1 MKQLID
7 NHGVYQSTQS
17 GYQKGHSCITVLL
30 KLTAHIHC
38 AFHSSEVAIALFADY
53 SKVFDTI
60 SYDILFKKLNE
71 LGFPSSFIHLIN
83 SYLTD
88 RYQFVQI
95 EGRKI
100 CISAGYVWCP
110 SRKYFRDMLQTCYN
124 VADMSTFTSSTSL
137 QFAEDTTLYKRR
149 KVKDIPNC
157 ANIIQNDV

>member
-1 MKQLID
+1 M
-7 NHGVYQSTQS
+7 
-17 GYQKGHSCITVLL
+17 LL
-30 KLTAHIHC
+30 KLRDDIHC
-38 AFHSSEVAIALFADY
+38 AFHSSEVTIGLFAD
-53 SKVFDTI
+53 SGKVFDTI

-110 SRKYFRDMLQTCYN
+110 SR
-124 VADMSTFTSSTSL
+124 
-137 QFAEDTTLYKRR
+137 
-149 KVKDIPNC
+149 
-157 ANIIQNDV
+157 